1 MLDNLA
7 VYLTNYETFN
17 HLKGHTLKK
26 EFPDLEKEISKY
38 QLALNTSTNKIQHTT
53 KGQNYT
59 RLFPVDNEHFY
70 TISWDIEKAK
80 EIIKRK
86 KSPVYQMEVKDLW
99 ENVSHKNLDLNYI
112 NNVLSYEELEPI
124 IVVFYAPLNA
134 YIVIDGNH
142 RLAKQ
147 YYKNRNGKI
156 SAYLLEPD
164 DHLIAM
170 CGEYYRV
177 MYKINHNLQVLNNY
191 VIGNLSTYEYT
202 NSYTP
207 EKGAML
213 LYKIN
218 SLKYRLQALL
228 K

>member
-7 VYLTNYETFN
+7 VYLTNYKTFN
-17 HLKGHTLKK
+17 HLKGYTLKK
-26 EFPDLEKEISKY
+26 EFPKLEKEISKY
-38 QLALNTSTNKIQHTT
+38 QLALNTSTNKIHGTT

-59 RLFPVDNEHFY
+59 RLFPLDNEHFY

-80 EIIKRK
+80 EIIRRNKL
-86 KSPVYQMEVKDLW
+86 PVYQMEVKDLW
-99 ENVSHKNLDLNYI
+99 KSVSQENLDLNYI
-112 NNVLSYEELEPI
+112 NNVLSYEESEPI

-134 YIVIDGNH
+134 YITIDGNH

-156 SAYLLEPD
+156 SLYLLEPD
-164 DHLIAM
+164 FHITAM

-191 VIGNLSTYEYT
+191 VLGNLDTYEYT

-207 EKGAML
+207 KKGAML
-213 LYKIN
+213 LYKFN
-218 SLKYRLQALL
+218 TLKYRLL
-228 K
+228 KLFR